1 MTALR
6 KGRGLVGASAIA
18 VTLLGSLWSGE
29 AAAQM
34 FREPFSFGSRNAG
47 GMAVFM
53 RQRDDARSASGS
65 TATAVAPGDQH
76 TLVCAGT
83 GTTAATSAG
92 NIMCVVA
99 GNGANVIV
107 NSDQDSDGDQTS
119 DADTTQTAADE
130 IQQILNG
137 DG

>member
-1 MTALR
+1 MTAR
-6 KGRGLVGASAIA
+6 FKGRGLVGASAIA
-18 VTLLGSLWSGE
+18 VTVIGSLWSGQ

-34 FREPFSFGSRNAG
+34 FREPFSFNGRNPG
-47 GMAVFM
+47 GMAIFM
-53 RQRDDARSASGS
+53 RQRGDSQSNSG
-65 TATAVAPGDQH
+65 ATAFGDSGDQH

-99 GNGANVIV
+99 GAGANVIV
-107 NSDQDSDGDQTS
+107 NSDQDSEGDQTS

-137 DG
+137 TQ